1 MMMTRTTT
9 MKMMRMM
16 FLVAT
21 EYKYKIAQ
29 GVMRPTSS
37 DSSALTNYAQASAR
51 PADAAHL
58 DNP

>member
-1 MMMTRTTT
+1 MM
-9 MKMMRMM
+9 MMRMM

-37 DSSALTNYAQASAR
+37 DSSALTNSAQASAR